1 MSALSEIKWTWLREL
16 RRNLRSGK
24 GIAMAVLF
32 LLGGGAASVIYA
44 AISAMALGDTNIPA
58 EAIRAQREKV
68 WANVYDDL
76 GIGHYL
82 GDAPLFFIALFK
94 ALWWLIPFLTLLIGF
109 EQICADLQHRTIRYD
124 CIRARRW
131 SLVVGKSLAI
141 WTIVSVLVL
150 ALDVFVWI
158 VTLARGDATFGVVV
172 SWGGRL
178 WLLTVV
184 YTAAWAGL
192 TILASSM
199 TKRPILSLFIGLV
212 GFAGLSLGDLSTWA
226 IQKAAAVDPEWW
238 VSKLAPAKYAFPG
251 FYQQWVVTPKA
262 PEMIAGIV
270 ILLAF
275 GAASTAAAC
284 WLVNRSD
291 V

>member
-1 MSALSEIKWTWLREL
+1 MSALSEIKWTWIREL
-16 RRNLRSGK
+16 RRNLRSAK

-44 AISAMALGDTNIPA
+44 AISEFALRGESIPA

-68 WANVYDDL
+68 WANVYGDL
-76 GIGHYL
+76 GVGKYL
-82 GDAPLFFIALFK
+82 ADSPLFFVGLFK

-109 EQICADLQHRTIRYD
+109 EQVCSDLQHRTIRYD
-124 CIRARRW
+124 CVRARRW
-131 SLVVGKSLAI
+131 SLVVGKSLAV
-141 WTIVSVLVL
+141 WTIVSLLLL
-150 ALDVFVWI
+150 ALNLFVWS
-158 VTLARGDATFGVVV
+158 VTVLRGDDSLGVVLN
-172 SWGGRL
+172 WGGRL

-184 YTAAWAGL
+184 YTAAWSGL
-192 TILASSM
+192 TILASSL
-199 TKRPILSLFIGLV
+199 TRRPILSLFVGLV
-212 GFAGLSLGDLSTWA
+212 IFAGLALGDLSTWA
-226 IQKAAAVDPEWW
+226 IHEAAARDSSMWIA
-238 VSKLAPAKYAFPG
+238 KFAPARYAFPG
-251 FYQQWVVTPKA
+251 FYQLWVVTPRA
-262 PEMIAGIV
+262 PEMIGGIV